1 MMPGLLYA
9 ELLRSWARV
18 WGRERLLVLF
28 QEEMSAASREGGR
41 EFDAFM
47 ARFDRHV
54 GLSPRARRP
63 VPAGAVR
70 RHNDAARDRSTAG
83 EAPRETMRLL
93 LEVYNSTNRQL
104 AEYLGRDLPP
114 EWHTL

>member
-1 MMPGLLYA
+1 MPGLLYA

-28 QEEMSAASREGGR
+28 QEEMSAASRKGGA

-54 GLSPRARRP
+54 GLLPGVRRP
-63 VPAGAVR
+63 VPAGAVQ
-70 RHNDAARDRSTAG
+70 RHNDAARDHSSSSK
-83 EAPRETMRLL
+83 APTETMRLL
-93 LEVYNSTNRQL
+93 LEVYKSTNRQL
-104 AEYLGRDLPP
+104 AEFLGRDLPP